1 VTFLDHFSFTPPSRR
16 ALRDALRPAGPRN
29 SASGDV
35 DPTSIDDV
43 LLPTEQATHTVTLAF
58 AQGEQIEAADVVFI
72 VDESGSMEGEQAWL
86 AEMVEDFDDALVE
99 AGITDN
105 RGVRLRNRSGENTER
120 TLGDLRNMAS
130 GLRSA
135 DALPR

>member
-1 VTFLDHFSFTPPSRR
+1 
-16 ALRDALRPAGPRN
+16 
-29 SASGDV
+29 
-35 DPTSIDDV
+35 
-43 LLPTEQATHTVTLAF
+43 
-58 AQGEQIEAADVVFI
+58 VVFI

-130 GLRSA
+130 GLRRA